1 MSKIV
6 VFGGSGFLGSYVA
19 DELTRRGHDVLVA
32 DIKESPYLTEGQEFL
47 QCDIMDPGT
56 VEKAIQGAVIVFNF
70 AGLTDLDESIGR
82 PKETM
87 EQNVIGNINILEASK
102 NSGLERYVYAS
113 SSYAF
118 SDKGSFY
125 GISKLASEKI
135 IEEYA
140 ARFQLPYTII
150 RYGSLYG
157 ERADVNNGMY
167 QLLRSALKEKKI
179 VLHSDGEDIRE
190 YIHAHDAARLSA
202 DIIENG
208 DYVNQH
214 MVLSGFE
221 RLRHKDLL
229 QMIQEIL
236 EDEVEI
242 SFTEEPW
249 EGHYHVTPYSYHP
262 TLARKLVLNSFI
274 ELGQGLVSCIKKIH
288 EELEEEKSG
297 KA

>member
-6 VFGGSGFLGSYVA
+6 VFGGSGFLGSYVS
-19 DELTRRGHDVLVA
+19 DELTHRGHAVLVA
-32 DIKESPYLTEGQEFL
+32 DIKESPYLGEGQTFL

-56 VEKAIQGAVIVFNF
+56 VAKAVEGATVVYNF
-70 AGLTDLDESIGR
+70 AGLADLDESINR

-87 EQNVIGNINILEASK
+87 EQNVIGNINILEACK
-102 NSGLERYVYAS
+102 NLGLERYVYAS
-113 SSYAF
+113 SAYAF
-118 SDKGSFY
+118 SNKGSFY
-125 GISKLASEKI
+125 GISKLVSEKI
-135 IEEYA
+135 VEEYA

-157 ERADVNNGMY
+157 ERADENNGMY
-167 QLLRSALKEKKI
+167 RLLRAALEDRKI

-208 DYVNQH
+208 DYANQH
-214 MVLSGFE
+214 MVLSGVE

-236 EDEVEI
+236 NDDVEI

-249 EGHYHVTPYSYHP
+249 EGHYQVTPYSYHP
-262 TLARKLVLNSFI
+262 TLARKLVLKSFI

-288 EELEEEKSG
+288 GNLETDKGE
-297 KA
+297 